1 MPAHEGS
8 LQHEGTL
15 AQRSP
20 TLLAPG
26 IGFVEDDFSMDQS
39 GDGLGMIQAHYI
51 YCVLYF
57 HYYYI
62 SSSSDHHLLDL
73 RGWGPLL
80 WIHLPVMFKCLLCF
94 LALNIFRDIKYSSEL
109 TGKNLIHA

>member
-15 AQRSP
+15 VQRSP

-57 HYYYI
+57 YYYYI
-62 SSSSDHHLLDL
+62 SSSSDHHVLDL

-80 WIHLPVMFKCLLCF
+80 
-94 LALNIFRDIKYSSEL
+94 
-109 TGKNLIHA
+109 